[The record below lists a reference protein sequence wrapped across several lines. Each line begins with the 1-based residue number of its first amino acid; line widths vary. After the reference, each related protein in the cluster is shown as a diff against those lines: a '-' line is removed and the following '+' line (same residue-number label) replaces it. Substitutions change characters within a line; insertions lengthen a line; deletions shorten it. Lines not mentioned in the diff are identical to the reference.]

1 MVFRHLENMLA
12 EGDNKNAEEYLEVF
26 RDLKEPTRTLLG
38 YTLDI
43 ASFLNG
49 SGLDK
54 EYVIFGGYAVLS
66 HIMESYGE
74 QIAKVWR
81 GSNDIDMGGTQSI
94 LRAIKRGYEI
104 NSDFPSQNIKD
115 KRTLKLVEDAEKEC
129 KIDFYTGDFK
139 KRFSSER
146 NRHFG
151 IDLIVGDPIS
161 LIRSKANIPVS
172 EATHSYDIL
181 TLLAVLEHRGY
192 NPKDILKEFK
202 GNERALLSEHV
213 KEGIKRFGDDRIGF
227 FPSGKFINTLKTQL
241 HKFRGLEDKHL

>member
-1 MVFRHLENMLA
+1 MVFGHLENMLA
-12 EGDNKNAEEYLEVF
+12 EGDNKNAEEYLDVF
-26 RDLKEPTRTLLG
+26 LDLKEPTRTVLG

-43 ASFLNG
+43 ASFLNS

-66 HIMESYGE
+66 HIMDIYGE
-74 QIAKVWR
+74 QMAKVWR
-81 GSNDIDMGGTQSI
+81 GSNDIDMAGTQSI
-94 LRAIKRGYEI
+94 LRVIKSGYEV
-104 NSDFPSQNIKD
+104 NSDFPSQNLKD
-115 KRTLKLVEDAEKEC
+115 KRTLKLVEDNEKEC

-151 IDLIVGDPIS
+151 IDVIVGNPIS
-161 LIRSKANIPVS
+161 LIHSKANIPVS

-192 NPKDILKEFK
+192 SPKDILKEFR
-202 GNERALLSEHV
+202 GNERALLFGHV
-213 KEGIKRFGDDRIGF
+213 KEGLKKFGEDRIGF
-227 FPSGKFINTLKTQL
+227 FPSGKFNSTLKTQL
-241 HKFRGLEDKHL
+241 HKFRGV